1 VAPMAGAKLIN
12 EKYCYRRGPRRAM
25 IDKRL
30 LQLAHYCRSIGYLR
44 SLTTGAVRV
53 DLDGASGTLTI
64 KEGKSSMTLT
74 LVGSHTSGN
83 FGAAAG
89 TDQAAA
95 LAAARLATAAR
106 RERAKAKRTVKIET
120 EAEVDVKVPRCSA
133 LSRPWPCK
141 SSKSF
146 IRKTT

>member
-1 VAPMAGAKLIN
+1 
-12 EKYCYRRGPRRAM
+12 M
-25 IDKRL
+25 IDKWL

-64 KEGKSSMTLT
+64 KEAKSSMTLT

-83 FGAAAG
+83 FSAAAG
-89 TDQAAA
+89 TNEAAA

-106 RERAKAKRTVKIET
+106 RERAKAKRTSK
-120 EAEVDVKVPRCSA
+120 
-133 LSRPWPCK
+133 SRPKPT
-141 SSKSF
+141 STSKSRDAARF
-146 IRKTT
+146 RGPGHANPANPSPARRRDKIGCLPCVNPTKSKR